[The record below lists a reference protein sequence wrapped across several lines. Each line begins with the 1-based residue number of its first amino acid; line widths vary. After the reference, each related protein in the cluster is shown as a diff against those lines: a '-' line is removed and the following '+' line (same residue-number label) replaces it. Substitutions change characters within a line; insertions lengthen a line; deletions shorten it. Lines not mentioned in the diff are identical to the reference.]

1 MHRAV
6 FHLRLKN
13 FELQAERMMDTSLQT
28 RAVAIVSS
36 NRQDGTI
43 VSLSNEAQEEGL
55 YLGMSRSLA
64 RQMNRRVLMLPYNH
78 SLYSRLNSYL
88 YSTVSS
94 FTPVVEPGSFGQFY
108 LDMNGMNSVYKNL
121 QNTGTRLAR
130 TIDEK
135 THLKGA
141 VGISTNKLVST
152 ISTSVIPE
160 IVHEVFPGDES
171 SFLSPLDSWML
182 PTVQQPPVKKV
193 IRFLFLNKIIHIQ
206 SVVRHETDAQ
216 VLFGKFTKK
225 ITLEA
230 EGKDLSEVR
239 PPQLKEH
246 ITEQVVLPTDTN
258 DKDELRSAVMTLSGQ
273 VGFRLR
279 KRRQIAK
286 NVRMEIHY
294 TDGIKRSKTGKLDAI
309 DTTSISK
316 VLQQLFDRAN
326 TRRNRIRTILAD
338 ASRFAYH
345 TTQLDLFSH
354 SDRKDIRLSHAID
367 AIRKKYGMKS
377 IY

>member
-1 MHRAV
+1 MHRSV

-28 RAVAIVSS
+28 RAVVIVSS

-64 RQMNRRVLMLPYNH
+64 RQMNRHVLMLPYNH
-78 SLYSRLNSYL
+78 SLYSRLNRYL
-88 YSTVSS
+88 YTTVSS

-121 QNTGTRLAR
+121 QNTGTRLAQ

-193 IRFLFLNKIIHIQ
+193 IQFLFLNKIVHIQ

-216 VLFGKFTKK
+216 ALFGKFTKK
-225 ITLEA
+225 IALEA
-230 EGKDLSEVR
+230 EGKDLSAVR

-258 DKDELRSAVMTLSGQ
+258 DKEDLRSAVMTLSGQ

-279 KRRQIAK
+279 KRGQTAK

-294 TDGIKRSKTGKLDAI
+294 TDGIKRSKMGKLDAI
-309 DTTSISK
+309 DNTSVFA
-316 VLQQLFDRAN
+316 VLQQLFDCAN
-326 TRRNRIRTILAD
+326 VRRNRIRTILAD
-338 ASRFAYH
+338 ASHFVYH

-354 SDRKDIRLSHAID
+354 SDRKDIRLSHAVD